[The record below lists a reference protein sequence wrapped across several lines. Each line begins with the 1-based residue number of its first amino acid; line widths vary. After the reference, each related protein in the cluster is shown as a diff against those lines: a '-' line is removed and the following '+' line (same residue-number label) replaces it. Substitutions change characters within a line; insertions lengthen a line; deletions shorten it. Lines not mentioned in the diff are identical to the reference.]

1 MFNRNYCLKITLQEI
16 FKNMELKM
24 AAAAVEKNYRNIE
37 GIRVNSFWPAEYC
50 PVNLMFT
57 KS

>member
-16 FKNMELKM
+16 FKNMELKV
-24 AAAAVEKNYRNIE
+24 AAAAVEENYRDIE
-37 GIRVNSFWPAEYC
+37 GFRINCLWSPDNC
-50 PVNLMFT
+50 SVNLMFT